1 MLINFGPDHLKI
13 LWETATTLPKLSCTL
28 GLELPL
34 ALSALQVVCVSCLCY
49 SHPKVSA
56 VFLLVWD
63 DWKETKICRY
73 VTEHLGGRSVVSTGV
88 SAAHLRNKYDE
99 RGCACETL
107 RTVGLIPP
115 LDLLGA
121 DKPISGSLVLLLSRT
136 LLGEKA
142 LEPVGS

>member
-1 MLINFGPDHLKI
+1 MEGDERIVNQLLINFGPDHLKI

-63 DWKETKICRY
+63 DWKETKSVDMLLNTY
-73 VTEHLGGRSVVSTGV
+73 VGG
-88 SAAHLRNKYDE
+88 
-99 RGCACETL
+99 
-107 RTVGLIPP
+107 
-115 LDLLGA
+115 
-121 DKPISGSLVLLLSRT
+121 LLLAS
-136 LLGEKA
+136 
-142 LEPVGS
+142 V